1 MKVDICRFVND
12 QTKFKQM
19 KRIFSL
25 LIMTMFLACGQVD
38 QPTPGLSGS
47 FDNAGEVKVELTW
60 FKEYF
65 NNNRVVSAIAL
76 DAQQSFTFPLDFQE
90 PVSAGL
96 RIGRTE
102 VPLFISP
109 DDALVVEA
117 DALHPLE
124 TIVFTGPGS
133 GNNNF
138 LVAFQRELEVVIGD
152 RFIASE
158 AGKRDASS
166 FADLLDSI
174 AMVKQSFLQAH
185 RQEASLTPVFVEYM
199 ETRLKYDHYTRL
211 LDYPVMR
218 QRAQQGAGLVDVS
231 PGYYDFLLDEST
243 FDDAHLEHL
252 SYVNFLMAYL
262 GHLRRQHTEAPSYED
277 KSINQQ
283 TYYHAGE
290 VLTGKSRD
298 YIQAM
303 MVGRELSYGVLAD
316 AEQIY
321 HMYVSG
327 EANDAYKERLNT
339 IFNHMQ
345 TLYAGNP
352 APDFTM
358 TDMDGREV
366 SLSDF
371 RGKVV
376 ILDFW
381 ASWCGPC
388 MREMPHV
395 KALKE
400 RFADREDLVFVYVSI
415 DTDVEAWRSAVER
428 LDLEGVHFN
437 TPGRERGVPLLYNV
451 KWIPTFYVIGS
462 DGLIVDNRPPLP
474 SQGGLDELVA
484 EALGI

>member
-1 MKVDICRFVND
+1 
-12 QTKFKQM
+12 M

-25 LIMTMFLACGQVD
+25 LVMTLFLACGQVD
-38 QPTPGLSGS
+38 QSQPGLSGS
-47 FDNAGEVKVELTW
+47 FDNAAEVNIELTW
-60 FKEYF
+60 FKDYF
-65 NNNRVVSAIAL
+65 NNNRVVSAIEP
-76 DAQQSFTFPLDFQE
+76 DDQQSFTFPFDFQE

-117 DALHPLE
+117 DALQPLE

-133 GNNNF
+133 DNNNF
-138 LVAFQRELEVVIGD
+138 LIAFHREMELVIGD
-152 RFIASE
+152 RFIAME
-158 AGKRDASS
+158 AGKRDAAS
-166 FADLLDSI
+166 FAALMDSI
-174 AMVKQSFLQAH
+174 AGVKQSFFETV
-185 RQEASLTPVFVEYM
+185 RQEASLTPAFEAYM
-199 ETRLKYDHYTRL
+199 ETRLKYDHYTKL
-211 LDYPVMR
+211 LEYPVLH
-218 QRAQQGAGLVDVS
+218 QRALQSPDLVDVS

-252 SYVNFLMAYL
+252 PYVNFLMAYL
-262 GHLRRQHTEAPSYED
+262 GHLRRQHTAVTSHEE

-283 TYYHAGE
+283 TYYLAGE
-290 VLTGKSRD
+290 MLTGNSRNF
-298 YIQAM
+298 IQAM
-303 MVGRELSYGVLAD
+303 MVGRELSYGVLDD

-321 HMYVSG
+321 QLYVSG
-327 EANDAYKERLNT
+327 QANEAYKERINS
-339 IFNHMQ
+339 IYKHMQ

-358 TDMDGREV
+358 TDIDGREV

-371 RGKVV
+371 RGKVIV
-376 ILDFW
+376 LDFW

-400 RFADREDLVFVYVSI
+400 QFADREDLVFVYVSI
-415 DTDVEAWRSAVER
+415 DTDVEAWKSTVER

-451 KWIPTFYVIGS
+451 KWIPTFYVIGK
-462 DGLIVDNRPPLP
+462 DGLIADNRPPLP